1 MDKQDKEM
9 VNHPDHYNDNPS
21 GIECIEVVR
30 HCNFNIGSAIKYLWR
45 AGKKGSATEDL
56 EKAVWYI
63 KDEIERLLEERGLEK
78 PWTFTRTDD
87 MPDYHAPEEVTIK
100 DLHEGVMKEVME
112 ELEKFKEA
120 QKPTLIPIQPLL
132 PNEPWKAPES
142 PGTGYPYVWC
152 SSVWKA

>member
-1 MDKQDKEM
+1 MITQMDKQDKEM

-21 GIECIEVVR
+21 GIECIKVVR

-63 KDEIERLLEERGLEK
+63 KDEIERLLEGEGPEE
-78 PWTFTRTDD
+78 PWTITRIDD
-87 MPDYHAPEEVTIK
+87 MRDYNEPEDVVIE
-100 DLHEGVMKEVME
+100 DLHEKVMKEVME

-120 QKPTLIPIQPLL
+120 QKPTLIP
-132 PNEPWKAPES
+132 NEPWKATGT
-142 PGTGYPYVWC
+142 PGVGYPYVWC